1 MKIHTK
7 RRKANNN
14 EPWIGELLDEVSE
27 DKLLEMSAIPTDI
40 PLPLPNQEKLART
53 VIDKADVF
61 DEQERERRKQYEKAY
76 CRKQFLRATDH
87 RRYRV
92 RIYCV
97 VFGWRIRQCFAGS
110 LQLSVRIDGRAK
122 L

>member
-53 VIDKADVF
+53 VIKQMF
-61 DEQERERRKQYEKAY
+61 LMSKRENAANNMKRHTAANSSCGQ
-76 CRKQFLRATDH
+76 H
-87 RRYRV
+87 
-92 RIYCV
+92 
-97 VFGWRIRQCFAGS
+97 
-110 LQLSVRIDGRAK
+110 
-122 L
+122 

>member
-53 VIDKADVF
+53 VIDKADVLMSK
-61 DEQERERRKQYEKAY
+61 RENVANNMKRHIAANSSCGQP
-76 CRKQFLRATDH
+76 
-87 RRYRV
+87 
-92 RIYCV
+92 
-97 VFGWRIRQCFAGS
+97 
-110 LQLSVRIDGRAK
+110 
-122 L
+122 

>member
-53 VIDKADVF
+53 VIDKADVLMSK
-61 DEQERERRKQYEKAY
+61 RENVANNMKGHTAANSSCGQP
-76 CRKQFLRATDH
+76 
-87 RRYRV
+87 
-92 RIYCV
+92 
-97 VFGWRIRQCFAGS
+97 
-110 LQLSVRIDGRAK
+110 
-122 L
+122 

>member
-53 VIDKADVF
+53 VIDKADVLMSK
-61 DEQERERRKQYEKAY
+61 RENAANNMKRHTAANSSYGQP
-76 CRKQFLRATDH
+76 
-87 RRYRV
+87 
-92 RIYCV
+92 
-97 VFGWRIRQCFAGS
+97 
-110 LQLSVRIDGRAK
+110 
-122 L
+122 

>member
-53 VIDKADVF
+53 VIDKADVLMSK
-61 DEQERERRKQYEKAY
+61 RENVANNMKRHTAANSSCGQP
-76 CRKQFLRATDH
+76 
-87 RRYRV
+87 
-92 RIYCV
+92 
-97 VFGWRIRQCFAGS
+97 
-110 LQLSVRIDGRAK
+110 
-122 L
+122 

>member
-61 DEQERERRKQYEKAY
+61 DENVANNMKRHTAANSSCGQP
-76 CRKQFLRATDH
+76 
-87 RRYRV
+87 
-92 RIYCV
+92 
-97 VFGWRIRQCFAGS
+97 
-110 LQLSVRIDGRAK
+110 
-122 L
+122 